1 MNEPVIIVAAIG
13 LLAAPLA
20 SILTWLLNRKKDSLL
35 GTSALVTASGDAVD
49 AMKDALASV
58 REELLHTKDALDKLK
73 TQNEQLLDD
82 NARLHAEMNRLRNL
96 VEEAIRLRAD
106 DDLARTLLTILN
118 PPQKEQR

>member
-49 AMKDALASV
+49 AMREALIAV
-58 REELLHTKDALDKLK
+58 RKELEHTKAELEQTKRQLDVLRS
-73 TQNEQLLDD
+73 QLEIMAASLP
-82 NARLHAEMNRLRNL
+82 REHLER
-96 VEEAIRLRAD
+96 VKEKF
-106 DDLARTLLTILN
+106 DDLG
-118 PPQKEQR
+118 